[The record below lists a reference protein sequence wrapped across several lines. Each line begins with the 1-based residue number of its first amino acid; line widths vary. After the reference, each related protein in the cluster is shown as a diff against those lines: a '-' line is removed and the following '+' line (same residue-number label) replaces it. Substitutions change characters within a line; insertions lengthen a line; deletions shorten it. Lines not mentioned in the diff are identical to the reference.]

1 MKRAVCAA
9 TISLMFLP
17 TIVNAGDVTVRGV
30 GTAHC
35 GTWVENPELR
45 RDYMQWVLGFVSA
58 TNYARWQNVPRQ
70 SAEIDLLN
78 GIDANAVEV
87 WMTNFCTQNQL
98 QPIGIA
104 AAVLVNQDFKPT
116 LSSSIQ

>member
-1 MKRAVCAA
+1 MKIAVCAA

-17 TIVNAGDVTVRGV
+17 TIVNAETVTVRAL

-35 GTWVENPELR
+35 STWVKNPELR

-58 TNYARWQNVPRQ
+58 MSYARWQSIPRQ
-70 SAEIDLLN
+70 SAEIDVLN
-78 GIDANAVEV
+78 GVDANAAEV

-104 AAVLVNQDFKPT
+104 AAVLVSQEFKPT